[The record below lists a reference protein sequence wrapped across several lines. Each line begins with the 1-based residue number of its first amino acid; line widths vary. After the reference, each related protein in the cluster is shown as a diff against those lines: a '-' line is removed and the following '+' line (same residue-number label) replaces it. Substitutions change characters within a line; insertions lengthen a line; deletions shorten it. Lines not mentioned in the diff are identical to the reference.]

1 MLDSDI
7 DYCLQQIRR
16 LDRDRYLTVLAA
28 PAAAAA
34 DLAVLY
40 AFNLEL
46 ALIRDSVSEPMLGQ
60 IRFQWWREAIDGI
73 YAGTPRRHAVVTALA
88 ELMARR
94 PLDRAHFE
102 RMIDARE
109 RELIDPPP
117 ADLAGLE
124 SHADDT
130 SASLLALAAEAAG
143 LAADDV
149 RDLTR
154 PVGVAVALI
163 GTARATLYLAQR
175 QRRMLPDDIVA
186 ATGLSTDALFTL
198 KPQPALNA
206 AIGRLAAAA
215 RAHLAAARRRRV
227 PAALAPAL
235 RIGTLA
241 KLQLGRLERSG
252 YDLFD
257 PTSIEGSPLDLWRL
271 TAKRVLGTW

>member
-1 MLDSDI
+1 MDSDI

-34 DLAVLY
+34 DLAVLF

-46 ALIRDSVSEPMLGQ
+46 ALIHDSVSEPMLGQ

-73 YAGTPRRHAVVTALA
+73 TAGTPRRHAVVTALA
-88 ELMARR
+88 DLMTRR
-94 PLDRAHFE
+94 KLTRTHFD

-117 ADLAGLE
+117 VDLGALE
-124 SHADDT
+124 SYAADT
-130 SASLLALAAEAAG
+130 VGSLLALAAEATG
-143 LAADDV
+143 GDAAAV
-149 RDLTR
+149 AELTR
-154 PVGVAVALI
+154 AIGIAAALT

-175 QRRMLPDDIVA
+175 QRRMIPDDIVA
-186 ATGLSTDALFTL
+186 ATGLSVDRLFTL
-198 KPQPALNA
+198 KPQPALA
-206 AIGRLAAAA
+206 PAIERLAAAA
-215 RAHLAAARRRRV
+215 RAHLATARKLKAPLV
-227 PAALAPAL
+227 LLPAL

-241 KLQLGRLERSG
+241 KLQLGRLERAR

-257 PTSIEGSPLDLWRL
+257 PKSIEASPLDLWRL
-271 TAKRVLGTW
+271 MGKRLLGTW

>member
-1 MLDSDI
+1 LDSDI

-16 LDRDRYLTVLAA
+16 FDRDRYLTVLAA
-28 PAAAAA
+28 PGTAAA

-73 YAGTPRRHAVVTALA
+73 RAGTPRRHAVVVALA
-88 ELMARR
+88 ELAARR
-94 PLDRAHFE
+94 RLDPAHFT

-117 ADLAGLE
+117 IDLAALE
-124 SHADDT
+124 AYAADT
-130 SASLLALAAEAAG
+130 SGSLLALCAEAAG
-143 LAADDV
+143 IEAASV
-149 RDLTR
+149 AELTR
-154 PVGVAVALI
+154 ALGIAVALT

-175 QRRMLPDDIVA
+175 QRRMIPDDIAA

-198 KPQPALNA
+198 KPQPALA
-206 AIGRLAAAA
+206 PAVERLAEAA
-215 RAHLAAARRRRV
+215 RGHLETARRLKA

-241 KLQLGRLERSG
+241 RLQLARLERAR

-257 PTSIEGSPLDLWRL
+257 PKSIEASPLDLWRL
-271 TAKRVLGTW
+271 TLRRMLGTW